1 MYWSKTLIPTT
12 RETPA
17 DAQVLSHQLILRAGL
32 VRQLT
37 AGVYDWLP
45 LGWRSMQ
52 KICDIIREEMDAI
65 GAVEIMLPVI
75 LPADLWKQT
84 KRYFDYGPLMFKLKD
99 RKGFEMVLG
108 PTDEETITELV
119 RSYVSSY
126 KQLPLTLYQIQQKF
140 RDEARPRNGLLRVR
154 EFIMKDAYSFHT
166 SLESLNET
174 YKQMYD
180 AYVRI
185 FKRCG
190 VNVVPVEAESGPIG
204 GDASHEFILPCDA
217 GEDVIV
223 TSPNGNYAA
232 NVEKAEIGER
242 PHTFAGDPKGELQ
255 KVHTPNLPGIE
266 EVGEFMKVKPRNML
280 KSMVYVAT
288 RKSDNADVAQ
298 AKDPWYILAVVRGD
312 HEVNEMKLARVAGG
326 LLGEAVN
333 LAMAPENHAR
343 ADGWALGFVGPHAF
357 ANRDDTYLVVD
368 PDAAQGGSFWAAGAN
383 EIDHHVK
390 YFCWARE
397 LPASLQPNDRI
408 KVADIRNAAAG
419 DPSPRNDGAALQTS
433 KGIELGHVFKLGTK
447 YTDALGC
454 QFADEKQQSHSMI
467 MGCYGIGPG
476 RILVG
481 ALETLS
487 DADGIVWPMAIAPY
501 HVVITPIKYDGRA
514 KEVADQL
521 HAELSQLGVDV
532 LVDDRDQRPGV
543 KFKDADLVGIPL
555 RIVLGDKGLAS
566 NQVEL
571 KWRTKKDA
579 ELVPLENLA
588 QHVAKL
594 VKDAQ
599 GN

>member
-1 MYWSKTLIPTT
+1 MYWSRTLIPTT
-12 RETPA
+12 RESPA

-45 LGWRSMQ
+45 LGWKSMQ
-52 KICDIIREEMDAI
+52 KICQIIREEMDAI
-65 GAVEIMLPVI
+65 GSVEIMLPII
-75 LPADLWKQT
+75 LPADPWKTT
-84 KRYFDYGPLMFKLKD
+84 KRYFDYGPLMFRLKD

-119 RSYVSSY
+119 HAYVGSY

-154 EFIMKDAYSFHT
+154 EFLMKDAYSFHA
-166 SLESLNET
+166 SLESLSET
-174 YKQMYD
+174 YNNMYA

-190 VNVVPVEAESGPIG
+190 LNVVPVEAESGPIG

-223 TSPNGNYAA
+223 TSSTGNYAA

-242 PHTFAGDPKGELQ
+242 PYAFAGEPKGELL
-255 KVHTPNLPGIE
+255 KVHTPNLPGID
-266 EVGEFMKVKPRNML
+266 EVGKVMKVKPKNML
-280 KSMVYVAT
+280 KSMVYVVT
-288 RKSDNADVAQ
+288 RQSDDADPAQ
-298 AKDPWYILAVVRGD
+298 AKDPRYILAIVRGD
-312 HEVNEMKLARVAGG
+312 HDVNEMKLARIAKEFLGG
-326 LLGEAVN
+326 PVN
-333 LAMAPENHAR
+333 LQLAPEDLAR
-343 ADGWALGFVGPHAF
+343 AKGFAIGFVGPHAF
-357 ANRDDTYLVVD
+357 VGRDATYLVVD
-368 PDAAQGGSFWAAGAN
+368 PDAAQGNAFWASGAN

-390 YFCWARE
+390 YFNWARE
-397 LPASLQPNDRI
+397 LPAVLAPHDRI
-408 KVADIRNAAAG
+408 RVADIRNAFAG
-419 DPSPRNDGAALQTS
+419 DPSPKNDGATLATS

-454 QFADEKQQSHSMI
+454 TFADEKQQNHSMI

-487 DADGIVWPMAIAPY
+487 DPDGIVWPMAIAPY
-501 HVVITPIKYDGRA
+501 HVVITPIRYEGRA
-514 KEVADQL
+514 KEVADAL
-521 HAELSQLGVDV
+521 HAELSAKGVDV

-543 KFKDADLVGIPL
+543 KFKDADLIGIPL
-555 RIVLGDKGLAS
+555 RIVLGDKSLA
-566 NQVEL
+566 NNEAEL
-571 KWRTKKDA
+571 KVRTKK
-579 ELVPLENLA
+579 EPEMVPLEGLSDRIA
-588 QHVAKL
+588 AL
-594 VKDAQ
+594 VKAAL
-599 GN
+599 